1 MASDIKQRKAAEA
14 EDHIRQAEKCMK
26 TSFFKWRPD
35 LDGAASEYNKAAT
48 CYRNAKC
55 LKEAKDACIKA
66 AEVQLQ
72 MNAPFHA
79 AKSYEQA
86 GLICK
91 ENNMIE
97 DAINLMEYAAKL
109 FQEDGSPD
117 TAALVLD
124 RAGKIVE
131 ISHPSK
137 SAQLFQKACDV
148 SEIEDKP
155 RQCAEFIGKSSRILI
170 HLQKYDEALAGLKR
184 EIDYLAAVENFP
196 AISRVLIG
204 AILVYLK
211 QSDPVGAE
219 QFYNSA
225 LGYPGFGDSE
235 EAALIDEL
243 IQTYSDGDEEGCR
256 AALASPTIKF
266 MDNAFAKL
274 ARDMEIPAGMGRR
287 APRNQETAGI
297 PSGTNQSS
305 RAQLEDEDLE
315 EGGLC

>member
-1 MASDIKQRKAAEA
+1 MASDMKQRKAAEA
-14 EDHIRQAEKCMK
+14 MDHIRQAEKCMK
-26 TSFFKWRPD
+26 TSLFKWRPD

-97 DAINLMEYAAKL
+97 DSINLMEYAAKL

-124 RAGKIVE
+124 RAAKIVE
-131 ISHPSK
+131 ISHPTK
-137 SAQLFQKACDV
+137 SVQLFQKACDV
-148 SEIEDKP
+148 SELEDKP
-155 RQCAEFIGKSSRILI
+155 RQCAEFIGKAARLLI
-170 HLQKYDEALAGLKR
+170 HLQKYDEALTALKR
-184 EIDYLAAVENFP
+184 EIDFLASVENFP

-211 QSDPVGAE
+211 QGDPVGAE

-256 AALASPTIKF
+256 AALSSPTIKF

-287 APRNQETAGI
+287 VPRHQEAVSGSVAPGQT
-297 PSGTNQSS
+297 S
-305 RAQLEDEDLE
+305 RAQLDEDDLE

>member
-1 MASDIKQRKAAEA
+1 MKQRKTAEA
-14 EDHIRQAEKCMK
+14 EDHIRQAEKCLK

-35 LDGAASEYNKAAT
+35 LDGAASEYSKAAT
-48 CYRNAKC
+48 SYRNAKC
-55 LKEAKDACIKA
+55 LKEAKEACIKA
-66 AEVQLQ
+66 AEVHLQ

-91 ENNMIE
+91 EYNMIE

-117 TAALVLD
+117 TSALVLD
-124 RAGKIVE
+124 RAAKIVE
-131 ISHPSK
+131 KSHPSK
-137 SAQLFQKACDV
+137 AAQLFQKACDV
-148 SEIEDKP
+148 SELEDKP
-155 RQCAEFIGKSSRILI
+155 RQCAEFIGKSARILI
-170 HLQKYDEALAGLKR
+170 HLQRYDDALHDLKK
-184 EIDYLAAVENFP
+184 EIDLLASVENYP

-211 QSDPVGAE
+211 QGDPVGAE
-219 QFYNSA
+219 HFYNSS

-235 EAALIDEL
+235 EGALLEEL

-274 ARDMEIPAGMGRR
+274 ARDMEIPAGMSRR
-287 APRNQETAGI
+287 TPRNKDMAGI
-297 PSGTNQSS
+297 PVGPPTQISKVQI
-305 RAQLEDEDLE
+305 EDEDLE